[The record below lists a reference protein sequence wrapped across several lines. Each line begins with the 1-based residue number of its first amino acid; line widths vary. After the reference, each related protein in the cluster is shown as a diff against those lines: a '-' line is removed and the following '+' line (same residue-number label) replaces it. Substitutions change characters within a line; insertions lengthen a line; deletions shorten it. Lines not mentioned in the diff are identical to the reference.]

1 MASLVPPGPGCVVEV
16 GPGTGAITE
25 GLIRAGLGDQ
35 VWALEKDPVL
45 AQVFHRAHPTIALVV
60 GDATALAHMVT
71 QEHMGPVK
79 AVVSSLGL
87 LNMPAPTV
95 AAIAGAIAAVLPA
108 GAPWIQYSYGRK
120 SPLPRRLREA
130 QGWQAVSHGTVW
142 ANLPPAQVWTFVRS

>member
-25 GLIRAGLGDQ
+25 GLVRAGLAGQ
-35 VWALEKDPVL
+35 VWALEKDTVL
-45 AQVFHRAHPTIALVV
+45 AQVFRRAHPAIGLVV
-60 GDATALAHMVT
+60 GDATALAEIVA

-87 LNMPAPTV
+87 LSMPAPV
-95 AAIAGAIAAVLPA
+95 VEAIAEAFAEVLPA